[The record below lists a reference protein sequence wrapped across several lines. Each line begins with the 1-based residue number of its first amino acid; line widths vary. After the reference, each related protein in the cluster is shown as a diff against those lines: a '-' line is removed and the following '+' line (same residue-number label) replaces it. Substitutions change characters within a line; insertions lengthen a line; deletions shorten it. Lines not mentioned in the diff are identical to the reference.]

1 MIKLADLLEKR
12 GQIVARMNTAHGADD
27 GEAFTSAE
35 AELRALDAQITRARS
50 LDAADRADPGTAIT
64 GTTDEHLSREL
75 RGFSLVRFLA
85 GNLPGSTIDWGRERE
100 MQPELA
106 RRAGKPSLG
115 IGYVPTEIFEVRAA
129 PTTNDAGVQSILPT
143 DYRPELFT
151 SALVNEAAIIA
162 MGATQLTGLT
172 GDVEIPREV
181 GSPPVGWVNENQAL
195 SYGDATFDSLKL
207 TPHHVGALSEFTRQM
222 LMQTSPGIELLTRQ
236 MLARNISLEIDR
248 AAISGTGTGAQP
260 KGLLN
265 DTNIPTV
272 PFDTDLFTTTAK
284 MIAMADVNN
293 TAASRGFLATNGIRG
308 DLMRQ
313 RDADGRAIP
322 VAESFHNEPARFTN
336 QAPAN
341 RGAGQNE
348 HGVVYGD
355 WRDLLVGIWSQL
367 DILINPYAQTAF
379 EKGNVLI
386 RAMATVDFGVRRPKS
401 FVAATG
407 VKIGA

>member
-1 MIKLADLLEKR
+1 MDRLADLLEKR
-12 GQIVARMNTAHGADD
+12 GAIVARMNAAHTADD
-27 GEAFTSAE
+27 GEAFSTAE
-35 AELRALDAQITRARS
+35 TELRALDARIARARS
-50 LDAADRADPGTAIT
+50 LDAADRADPGTRIT
-64 GTTDEHLSREL
+64 GTTDEQLSREL
-75 RGFSLVRFLA
+75 RSFSLVRFLA
-85 GNLPGSTIDWGRERE
+85 GNLPGSTVDWGRERE

-106 RRAGKPSLG
+106 KRAGKPSLG
-115 IGYVPTEIFEVRAA
+115 IGYVPTEIFEVRAPA
-129 PTTNDAGVQSILPT
+129 LTTDATQQAILPT

-181 GSPPVGWVNENQAL
+181 GSPPVGWVNENEAL
-195 SYGDATFDSLKL
+195 SYGNATFDSLKL

-222 LMQTSPGIELLTRQ
+222 LMQTSPGIEQLTRQ

-248 AAISGTGTGAQP
+248 AAIAGAGTGAQP

-265 DTNIPTV
+265 DTNVPTV
-272 PFDTDLFTTTAK
+272 AFETDLFTTTAK
-284 MIAMADVNN
+284 MIALADVNN
-293 TAASRGFLATNGIRG
+293 TAANRGFLSTNGVRG
-308 DLMRQ
+308 DLLRQ

-322 VAESFHNEPARFTN
+322 VAESFHNEPHRFTN

-341 RGAGQNE
+341 RGAGGNE

-367 DILINPYAQTAF
+367 DILINPYAQAAF

-407 VKIGA
+407 VKLGA